1 MRNIHRFKGN
11 GQFVILDVASGSVHV
26 VDEMIFD
33 MAADLLDLS
42 KEEIIDKY
50 KNRYDQKALAEGYDE
65 LYYLMEEGLL
75 YSKDEPVD
83 LSGFN
88 PNCHIKAMCLHVSHD
103 CNLRCAYCFASQ
115 GDFHGDRMMMDL
127 ETGKK
132 ALDFLLENSGNR
144 YNLEVD
150 FFGGEPMMNF
160 DVVKQLVDYGRE
172 REKEYNKHFRF
183 TMTTNGVLL
192 NDENI
197 EYLNR
202 EMANVVLSL
211 DGRKEINDPMRP
223 TVNGKGSF
231 DTIVPKFQRII
242 AGRGDKDYYI
252 RGTFTNHNLD
262 FSKDVMLY
270 HDLGFQ
276 KTSMEPVVTDPNEEY
291 AIRKEHLDQILQE
304 YEKLS
309 EEYLRIRKDD
319 PDFLFFHYMIDLS
332 GGPCA
337 YKKSI
342 GCGAGSE
349 YVAVT
354 PTGEIYPC
362 HQFVG
367 EEDFLLGN
375 VNDGIVNKG
384 LQKQFHE
391 ADVFHKDACTECWA
405 KYFCSGG
412 CHANAFHNNGTI
424 YEPFDVGCQM
434 ERKRLECALTVYAK
448 ESSEVV

>member
-1 MRNIHRFKGN
+1 MRKIHRFQGN
-11 GQFVILDVASGSVHV
+11 GKHILLDVASGAVHV
-26 VDEMIFD
+26 VDPMIFD
-33 MAADLLDLS
+33 MAADMLDLS
-42 KEEIIDKY
+42 KEAMVEKY
-50 KNRYDQKALAEGYDE
+50 TGRYDPREVAQGYDE
-65 LYYLMEEGLL
+65 LDYLMEEGLL
-75 YSKDEPVD
+75 YSEDTPVD

-115 GDFHGDRMMMDL
+115 GDFHGERMVMDL
-127 ETGKK
+127 DTGKK

-144 YNLEVD
+144 RNLEVD

-160 DVVKQLVDYGRE
+160 DVVKELVSYGRV
-172 REKEYNKHFRF
+172 REKAYGKNFRF
-183 TMTTNGVLL
+183 TMTTNGLLL

-202 EMANVVLSL
+202 EMANVVLSI
-211 DGRKEINDPMRP
+211 DGRKEINDAMRP
-223 TVNGKGSF
+223 TVNNKGSY
-231 DTIVPKFQRII
+231 DTIVPNFQKLI
-242 AGRGDKDYYI
+242 ASRGDKDYYI

-262 FSKDVMLY
+262 FSKDVILF
-270 HDLGFQ
+270 HDLGFE

-291 AIRKEHLDQILQE
+291 AIREEHLDQILKE

-309 EEYLRIRKDD
+309 EDYLRIRKED

-354 PTGEIYPC
+354 PTGDIYPC

-375 VNDGIVNKG
+375 VDEGIVNKE
-384 LQKQFHE
+384 LQDHFHK
-391 ADVFHKDACTECWA
+391 ADVFHKEACTDCWA

-412 CHANAFHNNGTI
+412 CHANAYHNNGDI
-424 YEPFDVGCQM
+424 YEPFDIGCQM
-434 ERKRLECALTVYAK
+434 ERKRLECALSVYAN
-448 ESSEVV
+448 EQSEE

>member
-1 MRNIHRFKGN
+1 MRKIHRFQGN
-11 GQFVILDVASGSVHV
+11 GKHILLDVASGSVHV
-26 VDEMIFD
+26 VDPMIFD
-33 MAADLLDLS
+33 MTGDMLDLS
-42 KEEIIDKY
+42 KEAMVEKY
-50 KNRYDQKALAEGYDE
+50 TGRYDPDDVAQGYDE
-65 LYYLMEEGLL
+65 LDYLVEEGLL
-75 YSKDEPVD
+75 YSEDTPVD

-88 PNCHIKAMCLHVSHD
+88 PHCHIKAMCLHVSHD

-115 GDFHGDRMMMDL
+115 GDFHGERMVMDL

-144 YNLEVD
+144 RNLEVD

-160 DVVKQLVDYGRE
+160 EVVKELVSYGRE
-172 REKEYNKHFRF
+172 REKVYGKHFRF
-183 TMTTNGVLL
+183 TMTTNGLLL

-197 EYLNR
+197 AYLNR
-202 EMANVVLSL
+202 EMANVVLSI
-211 DGRKEINDPMRP
+211 DGRKEINDTMRP
-223 TVNGKGSF
+223 TVNKKGSF
-231 DTIVPKFQRII
+231 DTIVPKFQKLI
-242 AGRGDKDYYI
+242 ASRGDKDYYI

-262 FSKDVMLY
+262 FSKDVMLF
-270 HDLGFQ
+270 HELGFE

-291 AIRKEHLDQILQE
+291 AIREEHLDQILKE

-309 EEYLRIRKDD
+309 EAYLQIRKED

-354 PTGEIYPC
+354 PTGDIYPC

-367 EEDFLLGN
+367 EEEFLLGN
-375 VNDGIVNKG
+375 VDEGIVNND
-384 LQKQFHE
+384 LQDHFHM

-412 CHANAFHNNGTI
+412 CHANAYHNNGDI
-424 YEPFDVGCQM
+424 YEPFDIGCEM
-434 ERKRLECALTVYAK
+434 ERKRLECALSVYAN
-448 ESSEVV
+448 EQSEE

>member
-231 DTIVPKFQRII
+231 DTIVPKFQRLI

-434 ERKRLECALTVYAK
+434 ERKRLECVLTVYAK

>member
-1 MRNIHRFKGN
+1 MRKIHRFQGN
-11 GQFVILDVASGSVHV
+11 GKNIILDVASGSVHV
-26 VDEMIFD
+26 VDDMIFD
-33 MAADLLDLS
+33 MAADMLDLS
-42 KEEIIDKY
+42 KEAIVKKY
-50 KNRYDQKALAEGYDE
+50 KGRYDSDALSEGYDE
-65 LYYLMEEGLL
+65 LDYLIEEGLL
-75 YSKDEPVD
+75 YAEDTPVD

-88 PNCHIKAMCLHVSHD
+88 PHCHIKAMCLHVSHD

-115 GDFHGDRMMMDL
+115 GDFHGERMVMDL

-132 ALDFLLENSGNR
+132 ALDFLLENSGSR
-144 YNLEVD
+144 RNLEVD

-160 DVVKQLVDYGRE
+160 DVVKELVAYGRE
-172 REKEYNKHFRF
+172 REKAYGKHFRF
-183 TMTTNGVLL
+183 TMTTNGILL
-192 NDENI
+192 DDENI

-202 EMANVVLSL
+202 EMANVVLSI
-211 DGRKEINDPMRP
+211 DGRKEINDVMRP
-223 TVNGKGSF
+223 TVNKKGSF
-231 DTIVPKFQRII
+231 DTIVPKFQKLI
-242 AGRGDKDYYI
+242 ASRGDKDYYI

-262 FSKDVMLY
+262 FSKDVLLF
-270 HDLGFQ
+270 HDLDFE

-291 AIRKEHLDQILQE
+291 AIREEHLDQILKE

-354 PTGEIYPC
+354 PTGDIYPC

-375 VNDGIVNKG
+375 VDDGIVNKD
-384 LQKQFHE
+384 LQDHFHK
-391 ADVFHKDACTECWA
+391 ADVFHKEACGECWA

-412 CHANAFHNNGTI
+412 CHANAYHNNGDI
-424 YEPFDVGCQM
+424 YEPFDIGCQM
-434 ERKRLECALTVYAK
+434 ERKRLECALSVYAN
-448 ESSEVV
+448 EQSE

>member
-1 MRNIHRFKGN
+1 MRKIHRFQGN
-11 GQFVILDVASGSVHV
+11 GKHILLDVASGAVHV
-26 VDEMIFD
+26 VDPMIFD
-33 MAADLLDLS
+33 MAADMLDLS
-42 KEEIIDKY
+42 KEAMVEKY
-50 KNRYDQKALAEGYDE
+50 TGRYDPREVAQGYDE
-65 LYYLMEEGLL
+65 LDYLMEEGLL
-75 YSKDEPVD
+75 YSEDTPVD

-88 PNCHIKAMCLHVSHD
+88 PDCHIKAMCLHVSHD

-115 GDFHGDRMMMDL
+115 GDFHGERMVMDL

-144 YNLEVD
+144 RNLEVD

-160 DVVKQLVDYGRE
+160 EVVKELVSYGRE
-172 REKEYNKHFRF
+172 REKVYGKHFRF
-183 TMTTNGVLL
+183 TMTTNGLLL

-197 EYLNR
+197 AYLNR
-202 EMANVVLSL
+202 EMANVVLSI
-211 DGRKEINDPMRP
+211 DGRKEINDTMRP
-223 TVNGKGSF
+223 TVNKKGSF
-231 DTIVPKFQRII
+231 DTIVPKFQKLI
-242 AGRGDKDYYI
+242 ASRGDKDYYI

-262 FSKDVMLY
+262 FSKDVMLF
-270 HDLGFQ
+270 HELGFE

-291 AIRKEHLDQILQE
+291 AIREEHLDQILKE

-309 EEYLRIRKDD
+309 EAYLQIRKED

-354 PTGEIYPC
+354 PTGDIYPC

-367 EEDFLLGN
+367 EEEFLLGN
-375 VNDGIVNKG
+375 VDEGIVNND
-384 LQKQFHE
+384 LQDHFHM

-412 CHANAFHNNGTI
+412 CHANAYHNNGDI
-424 YEPFDVGCQM
+424 YEPFDIGCEM
-434 ERKRLECALTVYAK
+434 ERKRLECALSVYAN
-448 ESSEVV
+448 EQSEE

>member
-1 MRNIHRFKGN
+1 MRKIHRFQGN
-11 GQFVILDVASGSVHV
+11 GKHILLDVASGAVHV
-26 VDEMIFD
+26 VDPMIFD
-33 MAADLLDLS
+33 MAADMLDLS
-42 KEEIIDKY
+42 KEAMVEKY
-50 KNRYDQKALAEGYDE
+50 TDRYDPHEVSQGYDE
-65 LYYLMEEGLL
+65 LDYLMEEGLL
-75 YSKDEPVD
+75 YSEDTPVD

-88 PNCHIKAMCLHVSHD
+88 PDCHIKAMCLHVSHD

-115 GDFHGDRMMMDL
+115 GDFHGERMVMDL

-144 YNLEVD
+144 RNLEVD

-160 DVVKQLVDYGRE
+160 DVVKELVSYGRE
-172 REKEYNKHFRF
+172 REKAYEKNFRF
-183 TMTTNGVLL
+183 TMTTNGLLL

-202 EMANVVLSL
+202 EMANVVLSI
-211 DGRKEINDPMRP
+211 DGRKEINDAMRP
-223 TVNGKGSF
+223 TVNKKGSY
-231 DTIVPKFQRII
+231 DTIVPNFQKLI
-242 AGRGDKDYYI
+242 ASRGDKDYYI

-262 FSKDVMLY
+262 FSKDVMLF
-270 HDLGFQ
+270 HDLGFE

-291 AIRKEHLDQILQE
+291 AIREEHLDQILKE

-309 EEYLRIRKDD
+309 EDYLRIRKED

-354 PTGEIYPC
+354 PTGDIYPC

-375 VNDGIVNKG
+375 VDEGIVNKD
-384 LQKQFHE
+384 LQDHFHK
-391 ADVFHKDACTECWA
+391 ADVFHKEACTDCWT

-412 CHANAFHNNGTI
+412 CHANAYHNNGDI
-424 YEPFDVGCQM
+424 YEPFDIGCQM
-434 ERKRLECALTVYAK
+434 ERKRLECALSVYAN
-448 ESSEVV
+448 EQSEE

>member
-1 MRNIHRFKGN
+1 MRKIHRFQGN
-11 GQFVILDVASGSVHV
+11 GQYVLLDVASGSVHV
-26 VDEMIFD
+26 VDKMIFD
-33 MAADLLDLS
+33 IAEDLLDLT
-42 KEEIIDKY
+42 KEEIVK
-50 KNRYDQKALAEGYDE
+50 KNSDRYNNKAIEEGYDE

-75 YSKDEPVD
+75 YSEDLPVD
-83 LSGFN
+83 LTNFN
-88 PNCHIKAMCLHVSHD
+88 PNCYIKAMCLHVSHD
-103 CNLRCAYCFASQ
+103 CNLRCNYCFASQ
-115 GDFHGDRMMMDL
+115 GDFQGERMMMDL
-127 ETGKK
+127 ETGKQ

-144 YNLEVD
+144 RNLEVD

-160 DVVKQLVDYGRE
+160 DVVKELVAYGRR

-202 EMANVVLSL
+202 EMENVVLSL
-211 DGRKEINDPMRP
+211 DGRKDINDHMRP
-223 TVNGKGSF
+223 TVSGKGSF
-231 DTIVPKFQRII
+231 DLIVPKFKKLVE
-242 AGRGDKDYYI
+242 GRGDKDYYI

-262 FSKDVMLY
+262 FSKDVLLY
-270 HDLGFQ
+270 HELGF
-276 KTSMEPVVTDPNEEY
+276 KNTSMEPVVTDPNEEY
-291 AIRKEHLDQILQE
+291 AIREEHLGAILKE

-309 EEYLRIRKDD
+309 ESYLRIRKED
-319 PDFLFFHYMIDLS
+319 PDFLFFHYMIDLT

-354 PTGEIYPC
+354 PTGDIYPC

-375 VNDGIVNKG
+375 VTLGIVNRK
-384 LQKQFHE
+384 LQEKFHC
-391 ADVFHKDACTECWA
+391 ADVFHKKACTECWA

-412 CHANAFHNNGTI
+412 CHANAYHNNGDI
-424 YEPFDVGCQM
+424 YRPFSIGCEM
-434 ERKRLECALTVYAK
+434 EKKRLECALTVYAN
-448 ESSEVV
+448 EASEMV

>member
-1 MRNIHRFKGN
+1 MRKIHRFQGN
-11 GQFVILDVASGSVHV
+11 GKNIILDVASGSVHV
-26 VDEMIFD
+26 VDDMIFD
-33 MAADLLDLS
+33 MAADMLDLN
-42 KEEIIDKY
+42 KEAIVEKY
-50 KNRYDQKALAEGYDE
+50 KARYESDALSEGYDE
-65 LYYLMEEGLL
+65 LDYLIEEGLL
-75 YSKDEPVD
+75 YAEDTPVD

-88 PNCHIKAMCLHVSHD
+88 PHCHIKAMCLHVSHD

-115 GDFHGDRMMMDL
+115 GDFHGERMVMDL

-132 ALDFLLENSGNR
+132 ALDFLLENSGSR
-144 YNLEVD
+144 RNLEVD

-160 DVVKQLVDYGRE
+160 DVVKELVAYGRE
-172 REKEYNKHFRF
+172 REKAYGKHFRF
-183 TMTTNGVLL
+183 TMTTNGILL
-192 NDENI
+192 DDENI

-202 EMANVVLSL
+202 EMANVVLSI
-211 DGRKEINDPMRP
+211 DGRKGINDAMRP
-223 TVNGKGSF
+223 TVNKKGSF
-231 DTIVPKFQRII
+231 DTIVPKFQKLIVS
-242 AGRGDKDYYI
+242 RGDKDYYI

-262 FSKDVMLY
+262 FSKDVMLF
-270 HDLGFQ
+270 HDLGFE

-291 AIRKEHLDQILQE
+291 AIREEHLDQILKE

-354 PTGEIYPC
+354 PTGDIYPC

-375 VNDGIVNKG
+375 VGDGIVNKD
-384 LQKQFHE
+384 LQDHFHK
-391 ADVFHKDACTECWA
+391 ADVFHKKACGDCWA

-412 CHANAFHNNGTI
+412 CHANAYHNNGDI
-424 YEPFDVGCQM
+424 YEPFDIGCQM
-434 ERKRLECALTVYAK
+434 ERKRLECALSVYAN
-448 ESSEVV
+448 EQSE

>member
-1 MRNIHRFKGN
+1 MRKIHRFQGN
-11 GQFVILDVASGSVHV
+11 GKHILLDVASGAVHV
-26 VDEMIFD
+26 VDPMIFD
-33 MAADLLDLS
+33 MAADMLDLS
-42 KEEIIDKY
+42 KEAMVEKY
-50 KNRYDQKALAEGYDE
+50 TGRYDPREVAQGYDE
-65 LYYLMEEGLL
+65 LDYLMEEGLL
-75 YSKDEPVD
+75 YSEDTPVD

-88 PNCHIKAMCLHVSHD
+88 PDCHIKAMCLHVSHD

-115 GDFHGDRMMMDL
+115 GDFHGERMVMDL

-144 YNLEVD
+144 RNLEVD

-160 DVVKQLVDYGRE
+160 DVVKELVSYGRE
-172 REKEYNKHFRF
+172 REKAYGKNFRF
-183 TMTTNGVLL
+183 TMTTNGLLL

-202 EMANVVLSL
+202 EMVNVVLSI
-211 DGRKEINDPMRP
+211 DGRKEINDAMRP
-223 TVNGKGSF
+223 TVNKKDSY
-231 DTIVPKFQRII
+231 DTIVPNFQKLI
-242 AGRGDKDYYI
+242 ASRGDKDYYI

-262 FSKDVMLY
+262 FSKDVILF
-270 HDLGFQ
+270 HDLGFE

-291 AIRKEHLDQILQE
+291 AIREEHLDQILKE

-309 EEYLRIRKDD
+309 EDYLRIRKED

-354 PTGEIYPC
+354 PTGDIYPC

-375 VNDGIVNKG
+375 VDDGIVNKD
-384 LQKQFHE
+384 LQDHFHK
-391 ADVFHKDACTECWA
+391 ADVFHKEACTDCWA

-412 CHANAFHNNGTI
+412 CHANAYHNNGDI
-424 YEPFDVGCQM
+424 YEPFDIGCQM
-434 ERKRLECALTVYAK
+434 ERKRLECALSVYAN
-448 ESSEVV
+448 EQSE

>member
-1 MRNIHRFKGN
+1 MRKIHRFQGN
-11 GQFVILDVASGSVHV
+11 GKNIILDVASGSVHV
-26 VDEMIFD
+26 VDDMIFD
-33 MAADLLDLS
+33 MAADMLDLS
-42 KEEIIDKY
+42 KEAIVEKY
-50 KNRYDQKALAEGYDE
+50 KSRYDSEALSEGYDE
-65 LYYLMEEGLL
+65 LDYLIEEGLL
-75 YSKDEPVD
+75 YAEDTPVD

-88 PNCHIKAMCLHVSHD
+88 PHCHIKAMCLHVSHD

-115 GDFHGDRMMMDL
+115 GDFHGERMVMDL

-132 ALDFLLENSGNR
+132 ALDFLLENSGSR
-144 YNLEVD
+144 RNLEVD

-160 DVVKQLVDYGRE
+160 NVVKELVAYGRE
-172 REKEYNKHFRF
+172 HEKAYGKHFRF
-183 TMTTNGVLL
+183 TMTTNGILL
-192 NDENI
+192 DDENI

-202 EMANVVLSL
+202 EMANVVLSI
-211 DGRKEINDPMRP
+211 DGRKEVNDAMRP
-223 TVNGKGSF
+223 MVNKKGSF
-231 DTIVPKFQRII
+231 DTIVPKFQKLI
-242 AGRGDKDYYI
+242 ASRGDKDYYI

-262 FSKDVMLY
+262 FSKDVMLF
-270 HDLGFQ
+270 HELGFE
-276 KTSMEPVVTDPNEEY
+276 KTSMEPVVTDPKEEY
-291 AIRKEHLDQILQE
+291 AIREEHLDQILKE

-354 PTGEIYPC
+354 PTGDIYPC

-375 VNDGIVNKG
+375 VDDGIVNKD
-384 LQKQFHE
+384 LQDHFHK
-391 ADVFHKDACTECWA
+391 ADVFHKEACGDCWA

-412 CHANAFHNNGTI
+412 CHANAFHNNGDI
-424 YEPFDVGCQM
+424 YEPFDIGCQM
-434 ERKRLECALTVYAK
+434 ERKRLECAISVYAN
-448 ESSEVV
+448 EQSE

>member
-1 MRNIHRFKGN
+1 MRKIHRFQGN
-11 GQFVILDVASGSVHV
+11 GKNIILDVASGSVHV
-26 VDEMIFD
+26 VDDMIFD
-33 MAADLLDLS
+33 MAADMLDLN
-42 KEEIIDKY
+42 KEAIVEKY
-50 KNRYDQKALAEGYDE
+50 KARYESDALSEGYDE
-65 LYYLMEEGLL
+65 LDYLIEEGLL
-75 YSKDEPVD
+75 YAEDTPVD

-88 PNCHIKAMCLHVSHD
+88 PHCHIKAMCLHVSHD

-115 GDFHGDRMMMDL
+115 GDFHGERMVMDL

-132 ALDFLLENSGNR
+132 ALDFLLENSGSR
-144 YNLEVD
+144 RNLEVD

-160 DVVKQLVDYGRE
+160 DVVKELVAYGRE
-172 REKEYNKHFRF
+172 REKAYGKHFRF
-183 TMTTNGVLL
+183 TMTTNGILL
-192 NDENI
+192 DDENI

-202 EMANVVLSL
+202 EMANVVLSI
-211 DGRKEINDPMRP
+211 DGRKGINDAMRP
-223 TVNGKGSF
+223 TVNKKGSF
-231 DTIVPKFQRII
+231 DTIVPKFQKLI
-242 AGRGDKDYYI
+242 ASRGDKDYYI

-262 FSKDVMLY
+262 FSKDVMLF
-270 HDLGFQ
+270 HDLGFE

-291 AIRKEHLDQILQE
+291 AIREEHLDQILKE

-354 PTGEIYPC
+354 PTGDIYPC

-375 VNDGIVNKG
+375 VGDGIVNKD
-384 LQKQFHE
+384 LQDHFHK
-391 ADVFHKDACTECWA
+391 ADVFHKKACGDCWA

-412 CHANAFHNNGTI
+412 CHANAYHNNGDI
-424 YEPFDVGCQM
+424 YEPFDIGCQM
-434 ERKRLECALTVYAK
+434 ERKRLECALSVYAN
-448 ESSEVV
+448 EQSE